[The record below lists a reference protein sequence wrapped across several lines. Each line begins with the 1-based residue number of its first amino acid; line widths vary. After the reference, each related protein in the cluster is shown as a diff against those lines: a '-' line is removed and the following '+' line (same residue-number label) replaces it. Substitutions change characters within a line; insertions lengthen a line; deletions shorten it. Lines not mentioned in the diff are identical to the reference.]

1 MDGFL
6 LIDKERGMTS
16 FDVIRVLKRKFGI
29 KKLKI
34 GHAGTL
40 DPIATGLMIVAIG
53 KATKLL
59 GRFLGADKVYIGSAK
74 FGAVSDTYDADGKIT
89 EMPGVEP
96 VTLDMIKK
104 VVQENFVGKI
114 SQMPPKFSAK
124 KVDGQRAYDLARKGE
139 EFTLKPKEIE
149 VYDFKILS
157 FDGMPPVGAGVV
169 EFSVSC
175 SSGTYIRSL
184 VHDLGQA
191 LGVGAY
197 MDSLRR
203 IKIGNAKIEDAVR
216 ISEFEVESNGLIGLE
231 SSSLW
236 NS

>member
-6 LIDKERGMTS
+6 LIDKEKGMTS
-16 FDVIRVLKRKFGI
+16 FDVIRVLKRKFGV

-40 DPIATGLMIVAIG
+40 DPIATGLMIIAIG

-59 GRFLGADKVYIGSAK
+59 GRFLGADKTYIGSAK
-74 FGAVSDTYDADGKIT
+74 FGAVSDTYDADGQIT
-89 EMPGVEP
+89 EMSGIEP
-96 VTLDMIKK
+96 VSLDMIKK
-104 VVQENFVGKI
+104 VVQENFTGKI
-114 SQMPPKFSAK
+114 NQMPPKFSAK
-124 KVDGQRAYDLARKGE
+124 KVNGKRAYDLARKGE
-139 EFTLKPKEIE
+139 DFVLKPKEVEI
-149 VYDFKILS
+149 YDFRILS
-157 FDGMPPVGAGVV
+157 FEWPRA

-203 IKIGNAKIEDAVR
+203 IQIGRAKIEDAVK

>member
-6 LIDKERGMTS
+6 LIDKEKGMTS
-16 FDVIRVLKRKFGI
+16 FDVIRVLKRKFDI

-40 DPIATGLMIVAIG
+40 DPIATGLMIIAIG

-59 GRFLGADKVYIGSAK
+59 GKFLGADKTYIGSGK

-89 EMPGVEP
+89 EMPDIEP
-96 VTLDMIKK
+96 VSLDLIKK
-104 VVQENFVGKI
+104 VVQEKLIGKI

-124 KVDGQRAYDLARKGE
+124 RVNGERAYDLARKGE
-139 EFTLKPKEIE
+139 EFTLKPKEVE

-157 FDGMPPVGAGVV
+157 FGWPRV

-203 IKIGNAKIEDAVR
+203 TQIGNAKIDDAVR

-236 NS
+236 SS

>member
-6 LIDKERGMTS
+6 LIDKEKGMTS
-16 FDVIRVLKRKFGI
+16 FDVIRVLKRKFNI

-34 GHAGTL
+34 GHSGTL
-40 DPIATGLMIVAIG
+40 DPIATGLMIIAIG

-59 GRFLGADKVYIGSAK
+59 GKFLGANKTYIGSGI
-74 FGAVSDTYDADGKIT
+74 FGAVSDTYDADGQIA
-89 EMPGVEP
+89 EMPDIVP
-96 VTLDMIKK
+96 VFLDVIKK
-104 VVQENFVGKI
+104 VVQENFTGKI

-124 KVDGQRAYDLARKGE
+124 KVNGKRAYDLARKGE
-139 EFTLKPKEIE
+139 EFTLKPKEVE
-149 VYDFKILS
+149 VYDFKIVS
-157 FDGMPPVGAGVV
+157 FDWPRV

-191 LGVGAY
+191 LKVGAY

-203 IKIGNAKIEDAVR
+203 VQIGNAKIDDAVR

>member
-6 LIDKERGMTS
+6 LIDKEKGMTS

-59 GRFLGADKVYIGSAK
+59 GGFLGANKTYIGSAK

-89 EMPGVEP
+89 EMSDIAP
-96 VTLDMIKK
+96 VSLDLIKK
-104 VVQENFVGKI
+104 VVQEKFVGKI
-114 SQMPPKFSAK
+114 NQMPPKFSAK
-124 KVDGQRAYDLARKGE
+124 KVDGKRAYDLARKGE

-157 FDGMPPVGAGVV
+157 FKWPHV
-169 EFSVSC
+169 EFSVSG

-191 LGVGAY
+191 LKVGAY

-203 IKIGNAKIEDAVR
+203 TQIGNAKIADAVR